1 MFFYEQFL
9 GNPNKRKTRDHQ
21 QQTKQNARLPQQ
33 QTKQNARLPQQ
44 QQTKQT
50 KQNAR
55 GLWGS
60 AQLPQQQQTKQNAR
74 GLWGRAQL
82 PQQQQTKQNA
92 RGRERSPRQI
102 SPKTNKS
109 NKSICQKMTIA
120 TPRCLCGATV
130 ANCVIEKCEKSLP
143 NSRITIEEWRKSCL
157 LENNDYCRNQTQQ
170 NESCSIIYDDALI
183 KAYNRGTLR
192 RPP

>member
-33 QTKQNARLPQQ
+33 Q
-44 QQTKQT
+44 QTK
-50 KQNAR
+50 
-55 GLWGS
+55 
-60 AQLPQQQQTKQNAR
+60 QTKQNAR